1 MPITKIDYSKTIIYK
16 IVCNDDAIDYIY
28 VGSTTDWTRRK
39 STHKSSCNNANGKE
53 YNKKKYVEI
62 RENGEWVNF
71 QMLEIEKYPCLDNNE
86 ARSRKE
92 VLRKELKANMNTIR
106 AFRTDEEKKQDRI
119 EYREENKNKA
129 TEYREANKD
138 KHCKRSKDYYEANK
152 EVIKAKESVKHD
164 CPCGSSYTQ
173 YHKAHHMKTKKHK
186 LFINNNNYIF
196 T

>member
-1 MPITKIDYSKTIIYK
+1 MVKKNKLDVAIKGCPIFREEDGLAMSSRNSRLCTESREIAPFIYK
-16 IVCNDDAIDYIY
+16 KFKEGDDNRGSFVEVFWDEIDLEIPETFFTND
-28 VGSTTDWTRRK
+28 
-39 STHKSSCNNANGKE
+39 GKE

-119 EYREENKNKA
+119 EY
-129 TEYREANKD
+129 
-138 KHCKRSKDYYEANK
+138 
-152 EVIKAKESVKHD
+152 
-164 CPCGSSYTQ
+164 
-173 YHKAHHMKTKKHK
+173 
-186 LFINNNNYIF
+186 
-196 T
+196 